1 MKAYQLHDS
10 ETEEILGTV
19 LVVSQPEIGGD
30 EVHEGWTDFNKFEEH
45 EYDIRDITLFVS
57 WFNENYVTQ
66 IEELEL
72 DFVQP

>member
-19 LVVSQPEIGGD
+19 IVINTPEIGGD
-30 EVHEGWTDFNKFEEH
+30 EVHEGWTDFNKLQEH
-45 EYDIRDITLFVS
+45 ELDHTDVYAFVE
-57 WFNENYVTQ
+57 WFNEGYVTQ
-66 IEELEL
+66 IEVLDL